1 MQIPYKWVPES
12 WTIGLTSLESSQVGT
27 TTAPVLIQASPSPP
41 SSSGEIHESGEQ
53 ITATQPGSLFCVGC
67 GFAFSIAS
75 LDALPECPN
84 CGGARFRRASLFA
97 RPTPDPDAV
106 ETAEAAPEWIEEVRA
121 GLEPETHCLA
131 FERGDGEVEVVNL
144 EPGWTRIG
152 RSSVAD
158 IRLNDATVSRRHA
171 LVVLT
176 DEGELKA
183 LDDRS
188 LNGLFVNGERVE
200 WAPLADGDE
209 LEIGRY
215 RFFVIEP

>member
-1 MQIPYKWVPES
+1 V
-12 WTIGLTSLESSQVGT
+12 LTEAPRSP
-27 TTAPVLIQASPSPP
+27 TAASA
-41 SSSGEIHESGEQ
+41 EIHESGEQ

-84 CGGARFRRASLFA
+84 CGGARFRRASLFT
-97 RPTPDPDAV
+97 RPTPDPAAV

-121 GLEPETHCLA
+121 EHEPGEHCLA
-131 FERGDGEVEVVNL
+131 FERGDGEVDVVEL
-144 EPGWTRIG
+144 ECGWTRIG
-152 RSSVAD
+152 RSSLAD

-188 LNGLFVNGERVE
+188 LNGLYVNGERVE
-200 WAPLADGDE
+200 WAPLHDGDE

>member
-1 MQIPYKWVPES
+1 M
-12 WTIGLTSLESSQVGT
+12 LTE
-27 TTAPVLIQASPSPP
+27 ASPSPTP
-41 SSSGEIHESGEQ
+41 RSAEMHRSGEQ

-84 CGGARFRRASLFA
+84 CGGARFRRASLFG
-97 RPTPDPDAV
+97 RPTPDASAV
-106 ETAEAAPEWIEEVRA
+106 ETAETAPDWIEEVRTGLDA
-121 GLEPETHCLA
+121 GAHCLA
-131 FERGDGEVEVVNL
+131 FERSDGEVDVVELEV
-144 EPGWTRIG
+144 GWTRIG
-152 RSSVAD
+152 RSSMAD

-200 WAPLADGDE
+200 WAPLTDGDE

-215 RFFVIEP
+215 RLYVVAP